1 MRSVLLDYG
10 VLAQC
15 PVVWMGLGG
24 NSWAFM
30 NVYEHTREGRVKT
43 MKCSSLIAAATQ
55 STRSVTESLRGYS
68 WQPSGVRRRA
78 VLVILG
84 LAALAVACT
93 GQRATDEPVIPT
105 RTSIAEAAETTV
117 ALTVY
122 NEGTAL
128 VRDRRAFDFSR
139 GFNEIAFTDV
149 AASIDPTSV
158 LFKSLTDP
166 TGTSILEQNYQYD
179 LVDSNA
185 LFKKYLDQLI
195 RVVTEDGTL
204 YEGRLLSSQGGIILQ
219 DEGGQV
225 SVISGSVQEVSFPEL
240 PEGLITRPTL
250 VWQLMA
256 DQAGSQEVE
265 ITYLTGGI
273 SWQADY
279 VVLLGSDEQTIDL
292 DGWVTLRNTSGTTYQ
307 DARLKLIAGDLQ
319 RQPQPG
325 FAGQDLRFA
334 AEADLAAAPVEQ
346 REFFEY
352 KLYEVPR
359 PVTVKNNENKQI
371 EFVSVN
377 EVPAEKFFVYDALQ
391 CRNNYWYCSFYGYPQ
406 TDPSYGIASNPK
418 VMVLLEFDTEQAKAD
433 LPKGRVR
440 VYQEDIDGA
449 ALLIGEDTID
459 HTPEGETVRL
469 YVGDA
474 FDIVGERIQT
484 DFRRPSDKTLEESF
498 EITLRNHKDEA
509 VEVRVVEHLFRWS
522 EWRVLRS
529 SYDFEKLDSSTI
541 EFRVRIPADGEIT
554 LDYDV
559 RYNWP

>member
-1 MRSVLLDYG
+1 ME
-10 VLAQC
+10 Q
-15 PVVWMGLGG
+15 GG
-24 NSWAFM
+24 NSQALV
-30 NVYEHTREGRVKT
+30 NVYEHKRKGRVIR
-43 MKCSSLIAAATQ
+43 MKYLSLIFAATHWF
-55 STRSVTESLRGYS
+55 RSMVERLRGAL
-68 WQPSGVRRRA
+68 WRPSGVRRRT
-78 VLVILG
+78 VVVTLG
-84 LAALAVACT
+84 LAALAIACT
-93 GQRATDEPVIPT
+93 SQRVTDELVAPT
-105 RTSIAEAAETTV
+105 RPSSAEAAETTV

-128 VRDRRAFDFSR
+128 VRDRREFEFSR

-204 YEGRLLSSQGGIILQ
+204 YEGQLLSSQGGIILQ
-219 DEGGQV
+219 DEDGQV
-225 SVISGSVQEVSFPEL
+225 SIISGSVKEVSFPEL

-256 DQAGSQEVE
+256 DQAGSQDVE

-273 SWQADY
+273 SWQSDY
-279 VVLLGSDEQTIDL
+279 VVLLGSDEQSIDL
-292 DGWVTLRNTSGTTYQ
+292 DGWITMRNTSGTTYE
-307 DARLKLIAGDLQ
+307 DAHLKLIAGDLQ
-319 RQPQPG
+319 RLPQAG
-325 FAGQDLRFA
+325 FAAQDLLFA
-334 AEADLAAAPVEQ
+334 AEPELAAAPVEQ

-352 KLYEVPR
+352 HLYEVPR
-359 PVTVKNNENKQI
+359 PVTVRNNENKQI
-371 EFVSVN
+371 EFVSAN
-377 EVPAEKFFVYDALQ
+377 GVPAEKFFVYDGLQ
-391 CRNNYWYCSFYGYPQ
+391 CRNNYWYCNFYGYPQ

-449 ALLIGEDTID
+449 ALLIGEDSID

-484 DFRRPSDKTLEESF
+484 DFRRPSEKTLEESF

-509 VEVRVVEHLFRWS
+509 VEMRVVEHLFRWS
-522 EWRVLRS
+522 EWRMLRS
-529 SYDFEKLDSSTI
+529 SHEFEKLDSSTI
-541 EFRVRIPADGEIT
+541 EFRVRIPANGEIT

-559 RYNWP
+559 RYFWP

>member
-1 MRSVLLDYG
+1 
-10 VLAQC
+10 
-15 PVVWMGLGG
+15 MGLGG
-24 NSWAFM
+24 NSKALVD
-30 NVYEHTREGRVKT
+30 VYEHTREGRVKT
-43 MKCSSLIAAATQ
+43 MKYSSLIAAATRM
-55 STRSVTESLRGYS
+55 TRSVTESLRGYS

-93 GQRATDEPVIPT
+93 GQRTTDEPVVPT

-185 LFKKYLDQLI
+185 LFKKYLDQII

-256 DQAGSQEVE
+256 DQAGSQDVE

-279 VVLLGSDEQTIDL
+279 VVLLGSDEQSIDL

-334 AEADLAAAPVEQ
+334 AEAELAAAPVEQ

-391 CRNNYWYCSFYGYPQ
+391 CRNNYWYCNFYGYPQ